1 LEKKEC
7 GQDRIFISI
16 SVYRVFMAKKFGQL
30 MAAYSKA
37 VEEYCKE
44 LDWDYQRFK
53 TAISDEGISNTELY
67 LEDPNEGIVE
77 KLSIFLEPTNQSAVF
92 IIWDNVG
99 MGKSSIRDF
108 VARSLSDIPTYFTL
122 QITDPRL
129 TSFQMLR
136 VISEEL
142 DIKDLPMNRMIVK
155 KHLKNRLFELA
166 KKGLITVIWVDE
178 AEKITKDILSE
189 LRALSDVKTDDGLKC
204 CKLILSGTPSLIHK
218 IERYIE
224 ADPEDAAA
232 LDDRASLNTFRL
244 NMWGKEDIYNY
255 WKLISSYCG
264 GVNPFERDCI
274 DVVLEISEG
283 KPRTI
288 AQITK
293 LAIHKKAI
301 QNFFEVNVEGPKIT
315 QRDVLEAIED
325 HLQDLK

>member
-1 LEKKEC
+1 MLMPK
-7 GQDRIFISI
+7 RFS
-16 SVYRVFMAKKFGQL
+16 QL

-37 VEEYCKE
+37 VEEYAKE
-44 LDWDYQRFK
+44 LGWDYEKFK

-77 KLSIFLEPTNQSAVF
+77 KLSFFLEPTNQSAVF
-92 IIWDNVG
+92 IIWDDVG

-108 VARSLSDIPTYFTL
+108 VSRSLSEIPNYFTL
-122 QITDPRL
+122 NINDPRL
-129 TSFQMLR
+129 TSFQILR

-142 DIKDLPMNRMIVK
+142 DIKDSYRNRMIVK
-155 KHLKNRLFELA
+155 RLLRKRLVELA
-166 KKGLITVIWVDE
+166 GKGLITVIWLDE

-189 LRALSDVKTDDGLKC
+189 LRALSDVKTETGLKC
-204 CKLILSGTPSLIHK
+204 CKIILSGTPSLIKK

-232 LDDRASLNTFRL
+232 FDDRASLNTFQL
-244 NMWGKEDIYNY
+244 NRWNEKDIHNY
-255 WKLISSYCG
+255 WKLIADYCG
-264 GVNPFERDCI
+264 GANPFDEDC
-274 DVVLEISEG
+274 VKAVLEISEG

-293 LAIHKKAI
+293 LSIHKKAV
-301 QNFFEVNVEGPKIT
+301 QNFFEVNIEGPKIMEK
-315 QRDVLEAIED
+315 DILEAIED

>member
-1 LEKKEC
+1 
-7 GQDRIFISI
+7 
-16 SVYRVFMAKKFGQL
+16 MAKRFSQL

-37 VEEYCKE
+37 VEEYCRE
-44 LDWDYQRFK
+44 MEWDYEKFK

-77 KLSIFLEPTNQSAVF
+77 KLSLFLEPTNQSAVF
-92 IIWDNVG
+92 IIWDDVG

-108 VARSLSDIPTYFTL
+108 VARSLRDIPNYFTL
-122 QITDPRL
+122 QINDPRL
-129 TSFQMLR
+129 TSFQILS

-142 DIKDLPMNRMIVK
+142 DIKHKPLNRMIVK
-155 KHLKNRLFELA
+155 KHLRARLIELA
-166 KKGLITVIWVDE
+166 NQGLVTIIWVDE

-189 LRALSDVKTDDGLKC
+189 LRALSDIKTENGLKC
-204 CKLILSGTPSLIHK
+204 CKLILSGTPSLMQK

-232 LDDRASLNTFRL
+232 FDDRASLNTFRL
-244 NMWGKEDIYNY
+244 NRWSADNIYSY
-255 WKLISSYCG
+255 WKLVSDYCG
-264 GVNPFERDCI
+264 GANPFEKECI
-274 DVVLEISEG
+274 DVVFEISEG

-301 QNFFEVNVEGPKIT
+301 QNFFEVNIEGSKIT
-315 QRDVLEAIED
+315 KRDILAALED

>member
-1 LEKKEC
+1 
-7 GQDRIFISI
+7 
-16 SVYRVFMAKKFGQL
+16 MAKRFGQL

-44 LDWDYQRFK
+44 LDWDYERFK

-77 KLSIFLEPTNQSAVF
+77 KLSLFLEPTNQSAVF

-108 VARSLSDIPTYFTL
+108 VARSLSEIPNYFTL

-142 DIKDLPMNRMIVK
+142 DIKDLPLNRMIVK

-204 CKLILSGTPSLIHK
+204 CKLILSGTPSLMQK

-232 LDDRASLNTFRL
+232 FDDRASLNTFRL
-244 NMWGKEDIYNY
+244 NMWSEEDIYNY
-255 WKLISSYCG
+255 WKLVSSYCG
-264 GVNPFERDCI
+264 GANPFERDCI
-274 DVVLEISEG
+274 DTVLEISEG

-301 QNFFEVNVEGPKIT
+301 QNFFEVNIEGPKIT
-315 QRDVLEAIED
+315 KRDILEALED

>member
-1 LEKKEC
+1 MPKRFL
-7 GQDRIFISI
+7 
-16 SVYRVFMAKKFGQL
+16 QL
-30 MAAYSKA
+30 VAAYSKA

-44 LDWDYQRFK
+44 VGWDYGKFK

-77 KLSIFLEPTNQSAVF
+77 KLSRFLEPSNQSAVF
-92 IIWDNVG
+92 IIWDDVG

-108 VARSLSDIPTYFTL
+108 VARSLNDIPNYYTIA
-122 QITDPRL
+122 ITDPRL
-129 TSFQMLR
+129 TSFQILR
-136 VISEEL
+136 MISEEL
-142 DIKDLPMNRMIVK
+142 DIRDLPQNRMIVK
-155 KHLKNRLFELA
+155 KRLKSRLFELTN
-166 KKGLITVIWVDE
+166 KGLITVIWVDE

-189 LRALSDVKTDDGLKC
+189 LRALSDVKTDEGLKC

-218 IERYIE
+218 IEKYIK

-232 LDDRASLNTFRL
+232 FDDRASLNTFRL
-244 NMWGKEDIYNY
+244 NRWNEENIYDY
-255 WKLISSYCG
+255 WKLIADYCG
-264 GVNPFERDCI
+264 GANPFEKGCI
-274 DVVLEISEG
+274 ETALEISEG

-315 QRDVLEAIED
+315 QRDILEAIED

>member
-1 LEKKEC
+1 MHK
-7 GQDRIFISI
+7 RFS
-16 SVYRVFMAKKFGQL
+16 QL

-37 VEEYCKE
+37 VEQYSND
-44 LDWDYQRFK
+44 LGWDYQRFK

-67 LEDPNEGIVE
+67 LEDPNEGIID
-77 KLSIFLEPTNQSAVF
+77 KLSQFLEPTNQSAVF
-92 IIWDNVG
+92 IIWDDVG

-108 VARSLSDIPTYFTL
+108 VARSLSNIPNYFTL

-129 TSFQMLR
+129 TSFQILR

-142 DIKDLPMNRMIVK
+142 DIKNLPMNRMIVK
-155 KHLKNRLFELA
+155 KHLKKRLMELT
-166 KKGLITVIWVDE
+166 KKGLITVVWVDE

-189 LRALSDVKTDDGLKC
+189 LRALSDVKTEDGLKC

-218 IERYIE
+218 IERYIR

-232 LDDRASLNTFRL
+232 FDDRASLNTFRL
-244 NMWGKEDIYNY
+244 NRWREEDIYNY
-255 WKLISSYCG
+255 WKLIADYCG
-264 GVNPFERDCI
+264 GANPFEKSCI
-274 DVVLEISEG
+274 KAVLEISDG

-293 LAIHKKAI
+293 LAIHKKAV
-301 QNFFEVNVEGPKIT
+301 QNFFEVNIEGPKIT
-315 QRDVLEAIED
+315 QRDILEAIED

>member
-1 LEKKEC
+1 MIGFLYLNSKIKLMPK
-7 GQDRIFISI
+7 RF
-16 SVYRVFMAKKFGQL
+16 KQL

-44 LDWDYQRFK
+44 LEWDYERFK

-77 KLSIFLEPTNQSAVF
+77 KLSLFLEPTNQSAVF
-92 IIWDNVG
+92 IIWDDVG

-108 VARSLSDIPTYFTL
+108 VARSLRDIPNYYT
-122 QITDPRL
+122 IAISDPRL

-142 DIKDLPMNRMIVK
+142 DIKDLPNNRMVVK

-166 KKGLITVIWVDE
+166 EQGLITVVWVDE

-189 LRALSDVKTDDGLKC
+189 LRALSDVKTENGLKC

-232 LDDRASLNTFRL
+232 FDDRASLNTFRL
-244 NMWGKEDIYNY
+244 NRWKEEDVYNY
-255 WKLISSYCG
+255 WKLIADYCG
-264 GVNPFERDCI
+264 GANPFEKEGI
-274 DVVLEISEG
+274 ESVMEISEG

-301 QNFFEVNVEGPKIT
+301 QNFFEVNIEGPKISG
-315 QRDVLEAIED
+315 RDILEAIED
-325 HLQDLK
+325 HLQDLE